1 MEGKSEQQE
10 SEVRHAKETETES
23 CSRERIELEEG
34 ERKVKEICGS
44 QYEKLRIDEER
55 RREGEEDEDEEL
67 RRRICQK

>member
-1 MEGKSEQQE
+1 MKMNCK
-10 SEVRHAKETETES
+10 RTKEKKKY

-55 RREGEEDEDEEL
+55 RGEGEEDEDEEL